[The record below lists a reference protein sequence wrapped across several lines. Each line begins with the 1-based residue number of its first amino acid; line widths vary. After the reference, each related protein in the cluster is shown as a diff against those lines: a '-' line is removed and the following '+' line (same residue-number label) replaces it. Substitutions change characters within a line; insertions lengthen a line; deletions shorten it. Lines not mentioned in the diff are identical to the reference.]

1 MWVRLP
7 PDARALWGLVPLL
20 TGHRRTLCRRGP
32 DAVSSAGCLHGPELA
47 ERAAGTGVCSQST
60 PASPPAP
67 PPASRS
73 LAAAPPSSPGSSA
86 KLFNAVISR
95 QGESSV
101 PGPRCSSGRAGV
113 ERTEGARRGGT
124 SEGLSETRSQA
135 SFQQAGCP
143 RGPGK
148 AISTFC
154 SAPRLPLPPRAPRLS
169 EGGDL
174 PSPRAAPPVSRF
186 ALRPRTAF
194 R

>member
-1 MWVRLP
+1 M
-7 PDARALWGLVPLL
+7 
-20 TGHRRTLCRRGP
+20 
-32 DAVSSAGCLHGPELA
+32 SSAGCFHGPELA
-47 ERAAGTGVCSQST
+47 KRAAGTGVLFSKHPCI
-60 PASPPAP
+60 SPG
-67 PPASRS
+67 
-73 LAAAPPSSPGSSA
+73 PSSRIAFPSCCTARFPGSSA

-124 SEGLSETRSQA
+124 SEGLSETPSQA

-154 SAPRLPLPPRAPRLS
+154 SVPRLPLPPRAPRLS

-186 ALRPRTAF
+186 ALRREPPSG
-194 R
+194 